1 MTLRRSTA
9 SSTRTAAVA
18 FAALA
23 LALAGAGLFASAS
36 SAATLPTLS
45 ATVSTTSVVVSGTVP
60 AGAVNVAAL
69 GSSGK
74 EPDLTLILLK
84 PGATVQ
90 QAYSLFESNQASKD
104 PNIVTQVGAIVF
116 DNEAGKGKPSEAQT
130 VLAAGTYVAINPE
143 GEKSSKWPHATF
155 TVAASPSPAAL
166 PAAQATEKTIEFGF
180 KGPSVLKTGE
190 LVRFENE
197 GYLVHMDLAFA
208 VKSRSAAQKVVK
220 GLLTGNEKGL
230 EKLVSGPPA
239 NFAGPLS
246 TGSSQQEVITAKP
259 GWYVQACFM
268 QTQDGRPHTR
278 LGMER
283 IIKVV
288 K

>member
-1 MTLRRSTA
+1 MTLRLTTA
-9 SSTRTAAVA
+9 SPTRNAAVA
-18 FAALA
+18 CAALA
-23 LALAGAGLFASAS
+23 LALIGAGLFASGS
-36 SAATLPTLS
+36 SAATLPTVS
-45 ATVSTTSVVVSGTVP
+45 ATVSPTSVVITGTVP
-60 AGAVNVAAL
+60 SGAVNIATL
-69 GSSGK
+69 GTSGK
-74 EPDLTLILLK
+74 EPDLTLLLLK
-84 PGATVQ
+84 PGSTVQ
-90 QAYSLFESNQASKD
+90 QAYSLFETNQASKD
-104 PNIVTQVGAIVF
+104 PNVVAQIGAIVF

-130 VLAAGTYVAINPE
+130 VLAPGTYVAINPE
-143 GEKSSKWPHATF
+143 GEKSSKWPHTTF

-197 GYLVHMDLAFA
+197 GYLVHMDLAFG

-230 EKLVSGPPA
+230 EKLVAGPPA

-246 TGSSQQEVITAKP
+246 TGSYQQEVITAKP

-283 IIKVV
+283 IIKIV

>member
-1 MTLRRSTA
+1 MTLRLTTA
-9 SSTRTAAVA
+9 SPTRTVAVA
-18 FAALA
+18 CTALA
-23 LALAGAGLFASAS
+23 LALAGAALLASGS
-36 SAATLPTLS
+36 SAATLPTLTG
-45 ATVSTTSVVVSGTVP
+45 TVSPTSVVISGTVQS
-60 AGAVNVAAL
+60 GAVNIAAL
-69 GSSGK
+69 GTSGK

-104 PNIVTQVGAIVF
+104 PNVASQVGSIVF

-130 VLAAGTYVAINPE
+130 VLAPGTYVAINPE

-239 NFAGPLS
+239 SFAGPLS
-246 TGSSQQEVITAKP
+246 TGASQQEVITARP